1 MTYVLIGSAALGGI
15 LLYLLAAAT
24 ANSPAFAEYYPLL
37 LVLNAAI
44 AVALFGVVAYQ
55 LAILA
60 RQRRAKIFGSLLTFR
75 VLVMFAL
82 VGVVPGLLVYT
93 VSLQFLAKSI
103 ESWFDVRVE
112 RALEGGLNLGRAA
125 LDVMLN
131 DLLLKAHVMALDL
144 SETPASEQPAMLDR
158 LREQAYVEDAVLMTQ
173 DGGLLA
179 SARRTAD
186 GPLPPALGFKALQ
199 AALQRGY
206 RAVEPVGDKGL
217 VLRVVVLLDNP
228 PAAAERRLLQLTH
241 WVPQGLAEQGESV
254 QSVYRAYKELSL
266 SRAGLKEIYILTLTL
281 TLLLALLSAIALAF
295 LLSRRLSQPL
305 AVLAEGTQ
313 AVAKGDF
320 SRRAPVTSR
329 DELGILTQSFN
340 SMTEQLGEA
349 RTAAQLNQV
358 QLETAKAYLE
368 SVLANLSAGVLVF
381 DHGFVLRIANSGASS
396 ILQENITPL
405 IGLQPENWPTLTDF
419 ARVLRAEF
427 GRHGESTWQQ
437 QMDMRDRGAV
447 ILLRGSPLPEASG
460 GGHVVVFD
468 DITQLIT
475 AQRAAA
481 WGEVARRL
489 AHEIKN
495 PLTPIQLAA
504 ERLQAKLGDKLPLEA
519 AQALDH
525 ATETIVAQVTAMKN
539 MVDDFR
545 NYARTPPPQFEGL
558 DLNRLIS
565 EVLALYEHSGTRIQA
580 NLQRNIPPVRG
591 DPDRLRQVIHNLLQ
605 NAQDAL
611 SRSKHPKIEIST
623 EHLGERVWLRI
634 IDNGCGFPESIINDA
649 FEPYVTTKPSGTGLG
664 LAIVKRI
671 IDEHQGTIRIENG
684 VDKEG
689 GRGAAVRIS
698 LPLAA

>member
-24 ANSPAFAEYYPLL
+24 ANSPLFAEYYPLL
-37 LVLNAAI
+37 LALNAAI
-44 AVALFGVVAYQ
+44 ALALLGLVAYQ
-55 LAILA
+55 LTILA
-60 RQRRAKIFGSLLTFR
+60 RQRRTKVFGSLLTFR

-144 SETPASEQPAMLDR
+144 SETPTPRQPEMLNR
-158 LREQAYVEDAVLMTQ
+158 LREQAYVEDAVLMTR
-173 DGGLLA
+173 GGSPLA
-179 SARRTAD
+179 SARRAAD
-186 GPLPPALGFKALQ
+186 GPPAPTLGIKALQ
-199 AALQRGY
+199 EAQQRGY

-217 VLRVVVLLDNP
+217 LLRVVVPIDSP
-228 PAAAERRLLQLTH
+228 SAAERRLLQLTH
-241 WVPQGLAEQGESV
+241 WVPQGLADQGESV

-266 SRAGLKEIYILTLTL
+266 SRQGLKEIYILTLTL
-281 TLLLALLSAIALAF
+281 TLLLALLSAMALAF
-295 LLSRRLSQPL
+295 LLSRRLSKPL

-349 RTAAQLNQV
+349 RSAAQLNQV

-368 SVLANLSAGVLVF
+368 SILANLSAGVLVF
-381 DHGFVLRIANSGASS
+381 DRGFALRIANNGASS
-396 ILQENITPL
+396 ILHENVTPL
-405 IGLQPENWPTLTDF
+405 IGLQLEDWPTLTEF
-419 ARVLRAEF
+419 ARVLREEF
-427 GRHGESTWQQ
+427 GRHREATWRH
-437 QMDMRDRGAV
+437 QMEMRDRGAV

-468 DITQLIT
+468 DITQLIS
-475 AQRAAA
+475 AQRATA

-504 ERLQAKLGDKLPLEA
+504 ERLQAKLGDKLPPEA
-519 AQALDH
+519 AQSLDH

-545 NYARTPPPQFEGL
+545 DYARTPPPQFEGL
-558 DLNRLIS
+558 DLNRLVS

-580 NLQRNIPPVRG
+580 NLQKSIPRVRG

-611 SRSKHPKIEIST
+611 SRSSNPKIEVST
-623 EHLGERVWLRI
+623 EHLGGRVWLRI
-634 IDNGCGFPESIINDA
+634 IDNGCGFPEAIINDA
-649 FEPYVTTKPSGTGLG
+649 FEPYVTTKATGTGLG

-671 IDEHQGTIRIENG
+671 IDEHQGTIRIENR

>member
-1 MTYVLIGSAALGGI
+1 
-15 LLYLLAAAT
+15 
-24 ANSPAFAEYYPLL
+24 
-37 LVLNAAI
+37 
-44 AVALFGVVAYQ
+44 
-55 LAILA
+55 
-60 RQRRAKIFGSLLTFR
+60 
-75 VLVMFAL
+75 
-82 VGVVPGLLVYT
+82 
-93 VSLQFLAKSI
+93 
-103 ESWFDVRVE
+103 
-112 RALEGGLNLGRAA
+112 
-125 LDVMLN
+125 
-131 DLLLKAHVMALDL
+131 
-144 SETPASEQPAMLDR
+144 
-158 LREQAYVEDAVLMTQ
+158 
-173 DGGLLA
+173 
-179 SARRTAD
+179 
-186 GPLPPALGFKALQ
+186 
-199 AALQRGY
+199 
-206 RAVEPVGDKGL
+206 
-217 VLRVVVLLDNP
+217 
-228 PAAAERRLLQLTH
+228 
-241 WVPQGLAEQGESV
+241 
-254 QSVYRAYKELSL
+254 
-266 SRAGLKEIYILTLTL
+266 
-281 TLLLALLSAIALAF
+281 
-295 LLSRRLSQPL
+295 L

-368 SVLANLSAGVLVF
+368 SILANLSTGVLVF
-381 DHGFVLRIANSGASS
+381 DHNLVLRIANSGARS

-405 IGLQPENWPTLTDF
+405 IGLPLEDWPTLKDF
-419 ARVLRAEF
+419 ALVLRTEF
-427 GRHGESTWQQ
+427 GGHGGATWQQ
-437 QMDMRDRGAV
+437 QMEMRDRGAV

-475 AQRAAA
+475 AQRATA

-504 ERLQAKLGDKLPLEA
+504 ERLQAKLGDKLPMEA
-519 AQALDH
+519 ARALDH

-545 NYARTPPPQFEGL
+545 DYARTPAPQFEGL
-558 DLNRLIS
+558 DLNRLTS
-565 EVLALYEHSGTRIQA
+565 EVLALYEHSGTRIQT
-580 NLQRNIPPVRG
+580 NLQKDIPLVRG

-611 SRSKHPKIEIST
+611 SRSRDPKIEIST
-623 EHLGERVWLRI
+623 EHLGGRVWLRI
-634 IDNGCGFPESIINDA
+634 IDNGCGFPEAIINDA

-671 IDEHQGTIRIENG
+671 IDEHQGTIRIENR